1 MIAIDNIS
9 LTIDSRL
16 ILDQVSADIPSGK
29 VTVILGP
36 NGAGKSTL
44 LKCLAG
50 AINTYDGA
58 ISINGKPLNAYTLS
72 ELSRKRAVLS
82 QSIPVSFPFT
92 VEEVVKMGRAPYV
105 KDSLSVNSNNVTY
118 QVLSCIDGLHLM
130 NRTFPALSGGEQQRI
145 QFARVLAQIWG
156 ASNTYLFLD
165 EPTSALDLKHQHQ
178 MLNIVKTLANENQ
191 VSVCIVMHDIHLAMR
206 YADHVL
212 LMQNGKL
219 FASGDAKSV
228 LSRSNIET
236 VFEVS
241 ASLVF
246 D

>member
-1 MIAIDNIS
+1 MITAENIS
-9 LTIDSRL
+9 LSIGPRMA
-16 ILDQVSADIPSGK
+16 LDQVSAQIPSGK

-50 AINTYDGA
+50 ALHVHDGA

-72 ELSRKRAVLS
+72 ELSRTRSVLS

-92 VEEVVKMGRAPYV
+92 VEEIVQMGRAPYEG
-105 KDSLSVNSNNVTY
+105 DSLTVNSNVTY
-118 QVLSCIDGLHLM
+118 QVLNSIDGLHLM
-130 NRTFPALSGGEQQRI
+130 NRTFQTLSGGEQQRI

-178 MLNIVKTLANENQ
+178 MLRLVKTLSYEKQ
-191 VSVCIVMHDIHLAMR
+191 VGVCVVMHDLQMAMR
-206 YADHVL
+206 YADYVL

-219 FASGDAKSV
+219 FASGDITSV

>member
-1 MIAIDNIS
+1 MISAKNIS
-9 LTIDSRL
+9 FKIGPRL
-16 ILDQVSADIPSGK
+16 ILDQVSAHIPSGK
-29 VTVILGP
+29 ITAILGP

-50 AINTYDGA
+50 SLNTHDGA
-58 ISINGKPLNAYTLS
+58 ISMNGKPLNAYTIS
-72 ELSRKRAVLS
+72 ELSRTRAVLS

-92 VEEVVKMGRAPYV
+92 VEEIVQMGRAPY
-105 KDSLSVNSNNVTY
+105 DEEEHLTTNSNVTY
-118 QVLSCIDGLHLM
+118 QALNCVDGLHLM
-130 NRTFPALSGGEQQRI
+130 NRVFPSLSGGEQQRI

-178 MLNIVKTLANENQ
+178 MLSLVKKLASENQ
-191 VSVCIVMHDIHLAMR
+191 IGVCIVMHDLHLAMR
-206 YADHVL
+206 YADQAL
-212 LMQNGKL
+212 LVHNSKL
-219 FASGDAKSV
+219 FASGNVETV
-228 LSRSNIET
+228 LSRNNIET